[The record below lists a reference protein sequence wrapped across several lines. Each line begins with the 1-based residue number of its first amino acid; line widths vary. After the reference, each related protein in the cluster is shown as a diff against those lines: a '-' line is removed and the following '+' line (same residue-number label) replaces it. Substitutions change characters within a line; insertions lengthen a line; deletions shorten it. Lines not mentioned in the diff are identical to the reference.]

1 MNHAKTICRNGKAT
15 QKRTATSAPPTARG
29 LQQLAEADKGCGGT
43 SQRQTSV
50 PTPCDVA
57 NAFLTMTF
65 LPRLQETEWVQD
77 SDTRKLEREFY
88 DSLSIVTSK
97 YGIIMQENEVL
108 PFPYNISASITAL
121 REKLEKTTQE
131 WMQVR
136 LIHHDHNVFFAKED
150 RFDTGMTLYYVPVI
164 PLHQVIQ
171 DKKTAQTGLLLL
183 SVYAY
188 LYQVLSIPYYSNA
201 DSYLY
206 SILETFEECMM
217 EDGEEELGKEIQLAK
232 DIGTFMEVK
241 IGDPENL
248 NAFKTRLKSFKPI
261 TDFDG
266 KALKVAEQFYRI
278 FKDHPHTRIDRNF
291 YPLRFREEL
300 ECESYNVTLDNYVS
314 FCASLKGNLYENMC
328 QYVNEDLQEYGE
340 IDEPTRFLPYDGRMI
355 ENNNFDFEKQVF
367 DSLDDLIAL
376 WQYLNLI

>member
-29 LQQLAEADKGCGGT
+29 LRQLAEADKGCGGT
-43 SQRQTSV
+43 SQRQT
-50 PTPCDVA
+50 PIPAPCDVA

-77 SDTRKLEREFY
+77 SDTCKLEREFY

-136 LIHHDHNVFFAKED
+136 LIHHDNNVFFAKED

-164 PLHQVIQ
+164 PLHQVIR

-232 DIGTFMEVK
+232 DIGTSMEVK

-248 NAFKTRLKSFKPI
+248 NAFKARLKRFE
-261 TDFDG
+261 T
-266 KALKVAEQFYRI
+266 
-278 FKDHPHTRIDRNF
+278 KDLHWRCW
-291 YPLRFREEL
+291 L
-300 ECESYNVTLDNYVS
+300 
-314 FCASLKGNLYENMC
+314 
-328 QYVNEDLQEYGE
+328 
-340 IDEPTRFLPYDGRMI
+340 
-355 ENNNFDFEKQVF
+355 
-367 DSLDDLIAL
+367 LIAFFAI
-376 WQYLNLI
+376 LIRKL